1 MMGSRKTRVRQKP
14 LINYANTQDFCALFA
29 EHVDDLYQLSFL
41 LTADHQKAQ
50 ECFVSGLEDSA
61 KENHVFK
68 EWARSWAKRAIIQN
82 AIRRYKPR
90 LQTPSFS
97 LALPLHVV
105 ALPSDQDRHFAVDAV
120 LALKDFE
127 RFVFVMSVLEHYSEH
142 ECSLLLGCSP
152 RQIRE
157 TQGRAFAELRNS
169 AGSVFPRKVTVE
181 SIRELVG

>member
-1 MMGSRKTRVRQKP
+1 MMCSRKAGAGQQP
-14 LINYANTQDFCALFA
+14 LNEYASVGDFCRLFA

-41 LTADHQKAQ
+41 LTADHQRAQ

-82 AIRRYKPR
+82 AIRRCKPR
-90 LQTPSFS
+90 LHTPSFS

-120 LALKDFE
+120 LALQDFE

-152 RQIRE
+152 REIRE
-157 TQGRAFAELRNS
+157 ALGRAFDRLLNTRLTAVPGNLTPERIHEL
-169 AGSVFPRKVTVE
+169 
-181 SIRELVG
+181 IR